1 MFSSVPRSL
10 FFKCS
15 EKIENVCRVFS
26 YFFQILLKNI
36 SNPSLRMYYRVMNF
50 FFVHNYAGRG
60 MLRDTYNL
68 YAVMYKIALH
78 VMAYKLYV
86 R

>member
-1 MFSSVPRSL
+1 
-10 FFKCS
+10 
-15 EKIENVCRVFS
+15 
-26 YFFQILLKNI
+26 
-36 SNPSLRMYYRVMNF
+36 MYYRVMNF